1 MTESQYN
8 YEDVQIKLKE
18 CNFIYPCMEDVVSL
32 YKNRMHNILFP
43 KDIDNKF
50 LVYFFNCFHIFGT
63 LMIQFGIFFPPKYM
77 PLYLIYILMILAGYK
92 LLENN
97 CFMTV
102 LSNYYS
108 GKDDNPLYVRMETVR
123 NLVIRN
129 IIIAVYN
136 YVNPELSLYSL
147 IKMGINYMEYIPF
160 MIIVSFLVICII
172 FLALSTYLMKS
183 GKYVKNRENQ
193 N

>member
-1 MTESQYN
+1 
-8 YEDVQIKLKE
+8 
-18 CNFIYPCMEDVVSL
+18 
-32 YKNRMHNILFP
+32 MHNILFP

-50 LVYFFNCFHIFGT
+50 LVYFFIYFHIFGT
-63 LMIQFGIFFPPKYM
+63 LMIQLGILFPPKYM
-77 PLYLIYILMILAGYK
+77 PLYLLYILMILAGYK

-108 GKDDNPLYVRMETVR
+108 GKADNPLYVRMETVR

-147 IKMGINYMEYIPF
+147 IKMGVNYMEKIPF
-160 MIIVSFLVICII
+160 MIIVSFLVISSLTTLFNSIR
-172 FLALSTYLMKS
+172 
-183 GKYVKNRENQ
+183 YVANREHFAYVRRI
-193 N
+193 